1 MTQIEMNGLSVAEER
16 ERGEVCVDEDDFDE
30 TIKAVKYHEH
40 EESVKVFL
48 EYKKRR

>member
-1 MTQIEMNGLSVAEER
+1 MTQIEMNGLSVAER

-40 EESVKVFL
+40 EGSVKVFPGIQ
-48 EYKKRR
+48 KT